1 MTSRI
6 ALLLI
11 AFFTCFKSVGQTQV
25 GLIKDPQW
33 NLVNAYNNKFKN
45 TINLSDNSLAMVVGI
60 PKADFAV
67 VSIDHQLNQKWLTP
81 LNGYPLTIG
90 KFKNNIMVVA
100 ASDKNFFKNFGG
112 SYKAY
117 LLEEKT
123 GKVLSEKIIYE
134 GNKDFIEDPDF
145 FFANDGS
152 YFRMSV
158 RLTLMKRKTGIMAVY
173 QSDKSYP
180 KTQAFSIINYDA
192 NLNQREI
199 IQPRMPEGEQW
210 ITSNGPDGSLFI
222 ATVDNRGGKI
232 SAATYIS
239 NSADPLKV
247 VTIPIDI
254 RKGKEINSILSTAGA
269 KPFINYL
276 AVVYENSDKE
286 MTLISA
292 KIDFK
297 DGTSKLAKDVFDNK
311 RIKEL
316 QKSFVPVNKAF
327 DDLQFT
333 KIEYLGVKHIIEYG
347 DKLLV
352 GVGPSFF
359 QSSNNIAVTFDG
371 SLLMKVYDQ
380 EMKEMYHQFIPRTY
394 MSLDGE
400 GSKVAFSLKGN
411 TLRMVANMR
420 NGSLSTLS
428 SLFAEMDFTTGK
440 MIKTNKIFDKEIK
453 RGFYV
458 NTESVTWLNE
468 SFILPYYDKPRIF
481 KMTLDAQMQLLNY

>member
-1 MTSRI
+1 MNSRT
-6 ALLLI
+6 ALLFI
-11 AFFTCFKSVGQTQV
+11 AFFAYFKSVGQTQV
-25 GLIKDPQW
+25 GIIKDPQW
-33 NLVNAYNNKFKN
+33 NIVAAYDTKFKN

-67 VSIDHQLNQKWLTP
+67 VSIDYKLAQKWLTP
-81 LNGYPLTIG
+81 LSGYPLTIG
-90 KFKNNIMVVA
+90 KFKNNILVVTA
-100 ASDKNFFKNFGG
+100 TDKNFLKNFGG
-112 SYKAY
+112 AYKAY

-123 GKVLSEKIIYE
+123 GKVLSDKIIYE
-134 GNKDFIEDPDF
+134 GNKEFIEDPDF
-145 FFANDGS
+145 FFAADGS

-158 RLTLMKRKTGIMAVY
+158 RLTMMKRKTGILAVY

-180 KTQAFSIINYDA
+180 KTQDFSIINYDG

-199 IQPRMPEGEQW
+199 IHPRMPQGEQW

-222 ATVDNRGGKI
+222 ATVDHKAGQI

-239 NSADPLKV
+239 NSADPLKT
-247 VTIPIDI
+247 VTIPLDI
-254 RKGKEINSILSTAGA
+254 RKGKEINSILSTAGS

-276 AVVYENSDKE
+276 AVVYENADKE
-286 MTLISA
+286 PTLLTF

-297 DGTSKLAKDVFDNK
+297 DGTLKLAKDVFTSK

-333 KIEYLGVKHIIEYG
+333 KIEFLGVKHIIEYG

-352 GVGPSFF
+352 GVAPGFF
-359 QSSNNIAVTFDG
+359 QSSNNVAATFDG
-371 SLLMKVYDQ
+371 SLLMEVYDQ
-380 EMKEMYHQFIPRTY
+380 DLKGLYHQFLPRTF
-394 MSLDGE
+394 MSAQGE
-400 GSKVAFSLKGN
+400 GSKIAFSLKGN
-411 TLRMVANMR
+411 VLRMVANMR
-420 NGSLSTLS
+420 SGSFSSAS
-428 SLFAEMDFTTGK
+428 SLFAEMDFSTGK
-440 MIKTNKIFDKEIK
+440 MLTTNKISDKDIK

-468 SFILPYYDKPRIF
+468 SFILPYYDRPRIF
-481 KMTLDAQMQLLNY
+481 KMTLDAQIQQLSY

>member
-6 ALLLI
+6 ALLLL
-11 AFFTCFKSVGQTQV
+11 ALCVCANTFGQKQI
-25 GLIKDPQW
+25 GIIKDPQW
-33 NLVNAYNNKFKN
+33 NLVSAYNNKFKN
-45 TINLSDNSLAMVVGI
+45 TVNLSNNSLAMVVGI

-67 VSIDHQLNQKWLTP
+67 VNIDSKLAQKWITQLS
-81 LNGYPLTIG
+81 GYPLTIG
-90 KFKNNIMVVA
+90 KFKNNILVVA
-100 ASDKNFFKNFGG
+100 ASDKNFVKNFGG

-134 GNKDFIEDPDF
+134 GNKEFIEDPDF
-145 FFANDGS
+145 FFATDGS

-158 RLTLMKRKTGIMAVY
+158 RLTLMKRKTGILAVY

-180 KTQAFSIINYDA
+180 KTQDFSIINYDG

-199 IQPRMPEGEQW
+199 IHPRMPEGEHW

-222 ATVDNRGGKI
+222 ATVDNKGGKI

-239 NSADPLKV
+239 NSADPLKT

-254 RKGKEINSILSTAGA
+254 RKGKEISSILSTAGA

-276 AVVYENSDKE
+276 AVVYENSEKE
-286 MTLISA
+286 TTLITA

-297 DGTSKLAKDVFDNK
+297 DGTVKSAKDVFESK
-311 RIKEL
+311 RIKAL
-316 QKSFVPVNKAF
+316 QKSFVPVNKTF

-333 KIEYLGVKHIIEYG
+333 KIEFLEVKHVIEYG

-352 GVGPSFF
+352 AVSPSFF
-359 QSSNNIAVTFDG
+359 QASNNVSATFDG
-371 SLLMKVYDQ
+371 SVLMKVYDQ
-380 EMKEMYHQFIPRTY
+380 ELKDLYHQFVPRTF
-394 MSLDGE
+394 MSLQGE
-400 GSKVAFSLKGN
+400 GSKLAFSLQGN
-411 TLRMVANMR
+411 VLKMVANMKT
-420 NGSLSTLS
+420 GSLSTVS
-428 SLFAEMDFTTGK
+428 SLFAEMDFVTGK
-440 MIKTNKIFDKEIK
+440 MLTTNKIVDKDIK

-468 SFILPYYDKPRIF
+468 SFILPYYDRPRVF
-481 KMTLDAQMQLLNY
+481 KLTIDAQMQQLSY